1 MGVGPRKRLV
11 TLGVNALA
19 RETGLPRQTISDRM
33 KRGATASDVRAYAR
47 MRERRPPER
56 PPAAVSKH
64 REAPKFR
71 EPRLEFDATP
81 RARGRLEAI
90 DDARL
95 RRTRALAEKLEFENQ
110 QLRSRLIPR
119 VYLEE
124 WTKRFLR
131 YAREVLLKGPSELSK
146 VLATEA
152 DPLKCNEVLSSWVR
166 QTMAKLAET
175 DEVWAPTLNAK

>member
-1 MGVGPRKRLV
+1 MV

-19 RETGLPRQTISDRM
+19 RETGLPRQTVSDRM
-33 KRGATASDVRAYAR
+33 RRGATASEIRRYAA
-47 MRERRPPER
+47 MRKCRSPECT
-56 PPAAVSKH
+56 PAAVSISYK
-64 REAPKFR
+64 APKFR
-71 EPRLEFDATP
+71 ESRSGFDATLE
-81 RARGRLEAI
+81 ARDRLEAI

-110 QLRSRLIPR
+110 QLRCQLIPR

-124 WTKRFLR
+124 WTKRFLG

-152 DPLKCNEVLSSWVR
+152 DPLKCNEILSSWVR